1 MRNPFKTNYLW
12 PEKFGEQFYKAQLE
26 QLGPH
31 LFAALYGCNPTNKAS
46 TLVDPSE
53 WSYYDRVPPLG
64 QIAAVAVVFDPA
76 SDEKETSDYTAGGTF
91 VLGLDGRMYLTEM
104 FRERVECPDLF
115 KAIAQARQD
124 AAQKYQRPPVNVHIV
139 IEKSSNGVAVLQ
151 EFKRQNF
158 ESGQIR
164 WAFTGYETRG
174 KSKYVRASQV
184 SGWPKKGRLLLP
196 KGREWTKILTNEWFC
211 FPYGKHDDTVD
222 MCAMAVSYARGIIS
236 GRKFF
241 GMAIGDDDPFDNGP
255 EGTVFD
261 RSDRLHKKYL
271 ALKAKDPN
279 SEETQAAFDA
289 WIAAGQELAK
299 PSQSEVAEE
308 QRTNQMVTALLNG
321 NDLDEQGDWS
331 LLNDFDDGLNKFGGG
346 F

>member
-1 MRNPFKTNYLW
+1 MRMPWTERTLW

-53 WSYYDRVPPLG
+53 WSYYDRVPLPG

-91 VLGLDGRMYLTEM
+91 VLGLDGRLYLTEM

-115 KAIAQARQD
+115 KAIARARQD
-124 AAQKYQRPPVNVHIV
+124 AAQKYQRSPVNVHIV

-174 KSKYVRASQV
+174 KAKYVRASQV
-184 SGWPKKGRLLLP
+184 AGWPKKGRLLLP

-222 MCAMAVSYARGIIS
+222 MCAMAVSYARGIVS

-241 GMAIGDDDPFDNGP
+241 GMPIGDDDPFDNGP
-255 EGTVFD
+255 SGTVFD
-261 RSDRLHKKYL
+261 RDDKLHKKYL

-289 WIAAGQELAK
+289 WIAATQELTKA
-299 PSQSEVAEE
+299 SQAEI
-308 QRTNQMVTALLNG
+308 QHSALISQIASAIQI
-321 NDLDEQGDWS
+321 DGDINSDCS
-331 LLNDFDDGLNKFGGG
+331 LMDGFGYDGPEDF
-346 F
+346 